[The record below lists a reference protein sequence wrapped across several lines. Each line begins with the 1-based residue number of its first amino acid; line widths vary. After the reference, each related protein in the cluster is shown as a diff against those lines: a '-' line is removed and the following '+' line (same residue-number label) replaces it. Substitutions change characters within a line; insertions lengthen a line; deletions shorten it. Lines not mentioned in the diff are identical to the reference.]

1 MVIDSASNK
10 KIKLMESLRLR
21 KHRERE
27 GLFRIEGVRLAE
39 MAAESGWEQRF
50 GLYTAELLEK
60 ERGRQLLAGLRER
73 CPLYEISAPLGKK
86 VAATDTPQGIFLA
99 AVQQKTDLS
108 ELAGVVQSGRKQ
120 DGAEQPLFVVLDGVQ
135 DPGNA
140 GTIIR
145 TADAVGATAV
155 ILTKGSVDV
164 FGDKVVRGRQR
175 RAGRLAG
182 NRRGRPAGKAAAI
195 AGWQGEWLRYPCR
208 SRRSYC
214 SCCSW

>member
-39 MAAESGWEQRF
+39 MAAESGWELRF

-108 ELAGVVQSGRKQ
+108 ELAGVVQSGRSSSCST
-120 DGAEQPLFVVLDGVQ
+120 AC
-135 DPGNA
+135 
-140 GTIIR
+140 R
-145 TADAVGATAV
+145 TPAMQARSSAR
-155 ILTKGSVDV
+155 LMPSV
-164 FGDKVVRGRQR
+164 R
-175 RAGRLAG
+175 RL
-182 NRRGRPAGKAAAI
+182 
-195 AGWQGEWLRYPCR
+195 L
-208 SRRSYC
+208 S
-214 SCCSW
+214 

>member
-39 MAAESGWEQRF
+39 MAAESGWELRF

-60 ERGRQLLAGLRER
+60 ERGRQLLAGLREH

-99 AVQQKTDLS
+99 ATQQ
-108 ELAGVVQSGRKQ
+108 
-120 DGAEQPLFVVLDGVQ
+120 
-135 DPGNA
+135 
-140 GTIIR
+140 
-145 TADAVGATAV
+145 
-155 ILTKGSVDV
+155 
-164 FGDKVVRGRQR
+164 
-175 RAGRLAG
+175 
-182 NRRGRPAGKAAAI
+182 
-195 AGWQGEWLRYPCR
+195 
-208 SRRSYC
+208 
-214 SCCSW
+214 

>member
-39 MAAESGWEQRF
+39 MAAESGWELRF

-60 ERGRQLLAGLRER
+60 ERGRQLLAGLREH

-99 AVQQKTDLS
+99 ATQQKTDLS
-108 ELAGVVQSGRKQ
+108 ELAGGGRAAGSRMVQSSRSLSCST
-120 DGAEQPLFVVLDGVQ
+120 AC
-135 DPGNA
+135 
-140 GTIIR
+140 R
-145 TADAVGATAV
+145 TPAMQARSSAR
-155 ILTKGSVDV
+155 LMPSV
-164 FGDKVVRGRQR
+164 R
-175 RAGRLAG
+175 RL
-182 NRRGRPAGKAAAI
+182 
-195 AGWQGEWLRYPCR
+195 L
-208 SRRSYC
+208 S
-214 SCCSW
+214 

>member
-39 MAAESGWEQRF
+39 MAAESGWELRF

-60 ERGRQLLAGLRER
+60 ERGRQLLAGLREH
-73 CPLYEISAPLGKK
+73 CPLYKISAPLGKK

-99 AVQQKTDLS
+99 AAQQKTDLS
-108 ELAGVVQSGRKQ
+108 ELAGGGQSGRKQ

-145 TADAVGATAV
+145 TADAVGPGRDEGTCFAHE
-155 ILTKGSVDV
+155 ILNDV
-164 FGDKVVRGRQR
+164 ELPV
-175 RAGRLAG
+175 
-182 NRRGRPAGKAAAI
+182 
-195 AGWQGEWLRYPCR
+195 W
-208 SRRSYC
+208 
-214 SCCSW
+214 

>member
-39 MAAESGWEQRF
+39 MAAESGWELRF

-60 ERGRQLLAGLRER
+60 E
-73 CPLYEISAPLGKK
+73 
-86 VAATDTPQGIFLA
+86 
-99 AVQQKTDLS
+99 
-108 ELAGVVQSGRKQ
+108 
-120 DGAEQPLFVVLDGVQ
+120 
-135 DPGNA
+135 
-140 GTIIR
+140 
-145 TADAVGATAV
+145 
-155 ILTKGSVDV
+155 
-164 FGDKVVRGRQR
+164 RGRQR